1 VSLPRDLF
9 YRNRKINA
17 IYYRYGAE
25 RLAQELS
32 SLTGFDIEDYVIIDM
47 FAFIDAV
54 NILGG
59 IDITLS
65 ETLVDPTYRVRD
77 NGRWSTLFYAAG
89 THHLGG
95 VEALR
100 VARSRH
106 FTSDFGRSRRQQDIL
121 AAIKEKIS
129 GLGVSDMG
137 KVYELARVLT
147 KYVET
152 SFTPYD
158 LVNYFIKYRSA
169 KIKSQTVLATDNI
182 LYHSYT
188 NLRHMNLKEEEV
200 EADFDKG
207 AYILLP
213 LNDDWS
219 LVRRFIR
226 SRMEGPAA

>member
-1 VSLPRDLF
+1 
-9 YRNRKINA
+9 
-17 IYYRYGAE
+17 
-25 RLAQELS
+25 
-32 SLTGFDIEDYVIIDM
+32 M
-47 FAFIDAV
+47 FAFIDAI

-59 IDITLS
+59 IDITLG
-65 ETLVDPTYRVRD
+65 EALVDPTYRVRD
-77 NGRWSTLFYAAG
+77 NGRWATLFYAAG
-89 THHLGG
+89 RHHLGG

-121 AAIKEKIS
+121 AAIKDKLS

-137 KVYELARVLT
+137 KIYELARVLT

-152 SFTPYD
+152 NFTPYD
-158 LVNYFIKYRSA
+158 LVNCFIKYRSA

-182 LYHSYT
+182 LYPTYT
-188 NLRHMNLKEEEV
+188 NLRRMNLKETEV
-200 EADFDKG
+200 EEGFDKG

-219 LVRRFIR
+219 IVPRFIR